1 MKKLSAIDWLLL
13 LMAVL
18 GILLVIMSN
27 RAKQNVERI
36 ITTTDTI
43 VINDTITNLQYDT
56 VYFNHYDTLKL
67 PVVDTIND
75 TVLKIDSILVQIP
88 ISTTVYDTTI
98 KDTNYRTSLRAVVEG
113 FAVNIDTLSIH
124 TEITRQETILVPK
137 QRRWGVGA
145 GLMYGTGGFG
155 LGVGIFYKLF

>member
-43 VINDTITNLQYDT
+43 YITDTITQWQPYDVHHYRTDTTYLPVINTLLDT
-56 VYFNHYDTLKL
+56 VT
-67 PVVDTIND
+67 
-75 TVLKIDSILVQIP
+75 DSVFVEVP
-88 ISTTVYDTTI
+88 ISIYQYDTTI
-98 KDTNYRTSLRAVVEG
+98 VDTTHTTRIQADISGFNVSLEQLTATTKIMQQNPKKQPWYTNICPAV
-113 FAVNIDTLSIH
+113 
-124 TEITRQETILVPK
+124 
-137 QRRWGVGA
+137 GVGF
-145 GLMYGTGGFG
+145 GTGGFG
-155 LGVGIFYKLF
+155 VFAGVGYRL

>member
-1 MKKLSAIDWLLL
+1 MKKISAIDWLLL